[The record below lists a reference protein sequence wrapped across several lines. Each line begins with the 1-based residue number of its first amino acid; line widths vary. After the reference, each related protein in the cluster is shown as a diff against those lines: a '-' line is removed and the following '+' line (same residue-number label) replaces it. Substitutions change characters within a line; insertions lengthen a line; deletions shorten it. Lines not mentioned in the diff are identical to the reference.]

1 MIDNSINIF
10 FNKVLFRFY
19 VWKKKFEEDLSLLPG
34 IHFYSWF
41 CLVARNIDLDW
52 WLHLV
57 FYFIYIYIYFN
68 NSFKILGN
76 KPNIIIS
83 HS

>member
-19 VWKKKFEEDLSLLPG
+19 VWKKKKFEEDPPLLPS

-41 CLVARNIDLDW
+41 CLVARNIDLGW

-57 FYFIYIYIYFN
+57 YIYIYIYLFIYRLMVLFLD
-68 NSFKILGN
+68 SYVRL
-76 KPNIIIS
+76 
-83 HS
+83 

>member
-1 MIDNSINIF
+1 MIDNSVNIF
-10 FNKVLFRFY
+10 FNKILFRFY
-19 VWKKKFEEDLSLLPG
+19 VWKKQFEEDPSLLSG

-57 FYFIYIYIYFN
+57 LFIYIYIFFFSYRLMALFLD
-68 NSFKILGN
+68 SYVRVQF
-76 KPNIIIS
+76 
-83 HS
+83 